1 MRSTFASV
9 AEELVSREVL
19 KRMMNHAAA
28 GGVTLEPSKA
38 LASTSAAFRQLA
50 DVARRAAQLVVRGD
64 KRPQHPHE
72 LGPLWRRQ
80 RLEHVLL
87 SSQNR
92 RDGRIQ

>member
-50 DVARRAAQLVVRGD
+50 DVARRAAQFVVRRD
-64 KRPQHPHE
+64 ECPQHPHE
-72 LGPLWRRQ
+72 LGPLSRRQ
-80 RLEHVLL
+80 RLEHAFLG
-87 SSQNR
+87 SQHR
-92 RDGRIQ
+92 RDGRL